1 MKKEKAVIVDID
13 GTVATRTNRD
23 PYDYSKVL
31 DDAVKPDVIE
41 VVASLWRSGH
51 TIIFVSARDDSC
63 YDDTFEWLRLHCPPA
78 RKLFMRKTGD
88 IRNDGVVKREIYEEL
103 IKPNWD
109 VLCVLDDRQKVVD
122 MWRSIGLTCLQ
133 VDYGDF

>member
-1 MKKEKAVIVDID
+1 MNKQRAVIVDID

-31 DDAVKPDVIE
+31 DDASKPDVVE

-51 TIIFVSARDDSC
+51 AIIFVSARDDSC
-63 YDDTFEWLRLHCPPA
+63 FDDTYEWLRLHCPPTM
-78 RKLFMRKTGD
+78 KLFMRKTGD
-88 IRNDGVVKREIYEEL
+88 IRSDDIVKREIYETH
-103 IKPNWD
+103 IKPEWN
-109 VLCVLDDRQKVVD
+109 VVCVLDDRQRVVD
-122 MWRSIGLTCLQ
+122 MWREIGLTCLQ

>member
-1 MKKEKAVIVDID
+1 MSKQKAVIVDID

-31 DDAVKPDVIE
+31 YDAPKPEVIE

-51 TIIFVSARDDSC
+51 AIIFVSARDDSC
-63 YDDTFEWLRLHCPPA
+63 YTDTFEWLRLHCPPFV
-78 RKLFMRKTGD
+78 KLHMRKTGD
-88 IRNDGVVKREIYEEL
+88 IRNDGVVKSEIYEEL

-109 VLCVLDDRQKVVD
+109 VLCVLDDRQTVVD

>member
-1 MKKEKAVIVDID
+1 MKKAVIVDID

-31 DDAVKPDVIE
+31 DDATKPDVIE
-41 VVASLWRSGH
+41 VVKALWQSGNE
-51 TIIFVSARDDSC
+51 ILFVTARDDIC
-63 YDDTFEWLRLHCPPA
+63 FDDTYEWIRLHCPPA
-78 RKLFMRKTGD
+78 VKLFMRKTGD
-88 IRNDGVVKREIYEEL
+88 IRNDSVVKREIYEEL
-103 IKPNWD
+103 IKPKWE
-109 VLCVLDDRQKVVD
+109 VLCVLDDRQRVVD